1 MSDFIKLL
9 RSKRNYIVLFGRIVC
24 LAGFSVT
31 DQTADRIALLEEF
44 LFVFGHNVI
53 RCRTV
58 GVQIEAAFVE
68 DPSGLLDLLQRE
80 IEQRTVIGFELDHAI
95 RCQET
100 VVPLQKLAGGQTALG
115 MAVLW
120 PWIGE
125 VEVDFLNL
133 ARRKIF
139 VNIFGVHAQ
148 KRRLSLSSSSR

>member
-1 MSDFIKLL
+1 MPDRWHAIK
-9 RSKRNYIVLFGRIVC
+9 
-24 LAGFSVT
+24 
-31 DQTADRIALLEEF
+31 
-44 LFVFGHNVI
+44 
-53 RCRTV
+53 
-58 GVQIEAAFVE
+58 AAFIE
-68 DPSGLLDLLQRE
+68 DPSGFLDLLQRE
-80 IEQRTVIGFELDHAI
+80 IEQRTVICLELDHAI

-148 KRRLSLSSSSR
+148 EKKIVTLELLAVVQRTHQNAGIFLDADIIDFRILTCLPE